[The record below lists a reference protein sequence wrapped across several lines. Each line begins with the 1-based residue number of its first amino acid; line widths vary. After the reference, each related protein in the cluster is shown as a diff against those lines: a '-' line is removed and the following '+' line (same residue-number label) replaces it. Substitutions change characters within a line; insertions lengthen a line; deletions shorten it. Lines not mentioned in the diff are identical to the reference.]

1 MRRSAARV
9 HASHSSETRSSTPAS
24 RPLAPAATQAVSA
37 RAVAGPGAVV
47 PGVRFDFSRLAL
59 TPSVQRVACAGGACS
74 CSSCDKKKEEVARAA
89 QPGVPGAGPSEQVS
103 AHVAR
108 GLGAGQP
115 LESSARA
122 FFEPR
127 FGQDLGGVRIHTN
140 AKAADS
146 ARALQARAY
155 TVGSDIAFQEGAY
168 SPSTHAG
175 RRLLAHELTHVLQQ
189 TGGRATSGAR
199 LARFATGG
207 LSVTSPGD
215 ASEREAESMAD
226 TVMADGATREP
237 GRHCLGV
244 ARDFTPAPASKYTV
258 PSPPAPP
265 TPPPTQTTSDVPPT
279 QSGTPVNKN
288 GLVAA
293 EEGVNLR
300 ASPDTGT
307 APLERLPQNTRLFV
321 SREQSGGWYFVM
333 LVDGRFGYV
342 AKSHVTVDMPD
353 PEARL
358 YRIASGETAL
368 DIVKRFYKSDA
379 TKWGQDERFFVNVL
393 VFVNAERGRKGIF
406 KPDPE
411 GDWDTTQTHAGSQ
424 IWIPGVEF
432 AKTLKGQVSSG
443 SITYEA
449 YQKVKNVITAIGE
462 FLAGSIAFVAGLLHG
477 VLESLWDTLVGL
489 VDLAK
494 LAGKLVW
501 SLVTGNLLSDIRGFF
516 SDLSKLDFKQL
527 VSAGL
532 DALDKKWN
540 DPSLLKRWHFRGWIT
555 GYALAEIVMLFFS
568 GGALTALKGAGK
580 AGKFAQFLA
589 KMPRAAKFLEKAG
602 EAAKG
607 LKEAESLRKGMKAL
621 TTARDWAVRVLKVPG
636 HLLQNLSA
644 EALERLKR
652 LPQWAIERFSEL
664 SDVAKARV
672 LGCASPCK
680 VDLGAIQKYLAEL
693 AAKGATGAK
702 KLTTPESVLVAL
714 PKDLHIGKI
723 KQYLD
728 EYPALMEL
736 IRKADLTDL
745 DLAKLADF
753 MTDADKLNPK
763 TAYQT
768 FTRYLT
774 LVVPSKTGGD
784 IGAFNKIVEAVVK
797 ADPRQGAALKGPMFE
812 AFARTHLQEFAGKAF
827 TRETF
832 TVPGGK
838 RRTADRF
845 FADKG
850 ELWEVKHQL
859 TDKVPPGQVDDYLSF
874 LGTKGNSSG
883 AEVKSLNYLF
893 PTEEAA
899 KLNSA
904 LKARGITVW
913 YVKQPN
919 VLTKL

>member
-1 MRRSAARV
+1 MRRSGARV
-9 HASHSSETRSSTPAS
+9 HASHSSEARGSTPSA
-24 RPLAPAATQAVSA
+24 RPLASVPA
-37 RAVAGPGAVV
+37 RAVAGEPGPVS
-47 PGVRFDFSRLAL
+47 PGVRFDFSRLPL
-59 TPSVQRVACAGGACS
+59 TPSVRRVACAGGSCG
-74 CSSCDKKKEEVARAA
+74 CSSCEKKKEEVARAA
-89 QPGVPGAGPSEQVS
+89 QPGASGASPSESVS

-108 GLGAGQP
+108 GLGSGQP

-127 FGQDLGGVRIHTN
+127 FGQYLGGVRIHTD

-168 SPSTHAG
+168 SPATHAG

-207 LSVTSPGD
+207 LAVSSPGD

-226 TVMADGATREP
+226 AVMADGATREP
-237 GRHCLGV
+237 GRHRLGV
-244 ARDFTPAPASKYTV
+244 ARDFSPAPASKYTV

-265 TPPPTQTTSDVPPT
+265 TPPPPLKTTSDVPPT

-300 ASPDTGT
+300 ASPDTGA
-307 APLERLPQNTRLFV
+307 APLERLPQNTRMFV

-353 PEARL
+353 PEAKL
-358 YRIASGETAL
+358 YRIAPGETAL

-379 TKWGQDERFFVNVL
+379 TTWGQDERFFVNVL

-406 KPDPE
+406 KPDPKA
-411 GDWDTTQTHAGSQ
+411 GWDTTQTHAGSQ

-432 AKTLKGQVSSG
+432 AKALKGQVSSG

-449 YQKVKNVITAIGE
+449 YQTVKNVITAIGE

-501 SLVTGNLLSDIRGFF
+501 SLVTGSLLSDLRGFF
-516 SDLSKLDFKQL
+516 KDLSKLDFKQL
-527 VSAGL
+527 LDAGL

-568 GGALTALKGAGK
+568 GGALTALKSAGK

-589 KMPRAAKFLEKAG
+589 KMPRAAKFLEKAA

-652 LPQWAIERFSEL
+652 LPQWAIERFREL

-680 VDLGAIQKYLAEL
+680 VDLDAIQKYLAEL

-702 KLTTPESVLVAL
+702 KLSTPESVLAAL
-714 PKDLHIGKI
+714 PKDLNIGKI

-745 DLAKLADF
+745 DLAKMADF
-753 MTDADKLNPK
+753 LTAADKANPK

-784 IGAFNKIVEAVVK
+784 IDAFNKIVEAVVK

-832 TVPGGK
+832 NVPGGT

-874 LGTKGNSSG
+874 LGTTGNTTK

-893 PTEEAA
+893 PSEEAA

>member
-9 HASHSSETRSSTPAS
+9 HASHSSATRGLTPSA
-24 RPLAPAATQAVSA
+24 RPLASAPTQLVAA
-37 RAVAGPGAVV
+37 RAVAEPGPVS
-47 PGVRFDFSRLAL
+47 PGVRFDFSRLPL
-59 TPSVQRVACAGGACS
+59 TPSVQRVGCAGGSCS
-74 CSSCDKKKEEVARAA
+74 CSSCEEKKEEVARAA
-89 QPGVPGAGPSEQVS
+89 QPGVSGAAPSQEVS
-103 AHVAR
+103 AHVAC
-108 GLGAGQP
+108 GLGSGHP

-127 FGQDLGGVRIHTN
+127 FGHDLGGVRIHTD
-140 AKAADS
+140 AKAAAS

-168 SPSTHAG
+168 SPATHAG

-189 TGGRATSGAR
+189 TGGRSTSGAR

-207 LSVTSPGD
+207 LSVSSPGD

-226 TVMADGATREP
+226 AVMADGATREP
-237 GRHCLGV
+237 GRHGLGV
-244 ARDFTPAPASKYTV
+244 ARDFSPAPASKYTV

-265 TPPPTQTTSDVPPT
+265 TPPTTTTSDVPPT
-279 QSGTPVNKN
+279 QSGTPINKN

-300 ASPDTGT
+300 ASPDTGS
-307 APLERLPQNTRLFV
+307 APLERLPQNTRMFV

-342 AKSHVTVDMPD
+342 AKSHVTVDLPD
-353 PEARL
+353 PEAKL

-368 DIVKRFYKSDA
+368 DIVQRFYKSDA

-432 AKTLKGQVSSG
+432 AKALKGQVSSG

-527 VSAGL
+527 VAAGL

-540 DPSLLKRWHFRGWIT
+540 DPSILKRWHFRGWIT

-607 LKEAESLRKGMKAL
+607 LKEAEALRKGMKAL
-621 TTARDWAVRVLKVPG
+621 TTARDWAVRVLKVPR
-636 HLLQNLSA
+636 HILQNLSA

-702 KLTTPESVLVAL
+702 KLTTPEGVLAAL
-714 PKDLHIGKI
+714 PTDLNIGKI

-745 DLAKLADF
+745 DLAKMADF
-753 MTDADKLNPK
+753 LTAADKTNPK

-784 IGAFNKIVEAVVK
+784 ISAFNTIVEAVVK
-797 ADPRQGAALKGPMFE
+797 ADPRQGSALKGPMFE
-812 AFARTHLQEFAGKAF
+812 AFARTHLPEFANKAF

-832 TVPGGK
+832 NVPGGK

-845 FADKG
+845 FADNG

-874 LGTKGNSSG
+874 LGTTGNTTK
-883 AEVKSLNYLF
+883 AEVKTLHYLF
-893 PTEEAA
+893 PSQAA
-899 KLNSA
+899 AELNSA
-904 LKARGITVW
+904 LKARGIIVW